1 MKCTCFNLKWERIVI
16 YNVSGASQAL
26 ATTGHTG
33 ADSGLSLHHRDVQC
47 VRHSSRTALYS
58 SGVPRGGLGTL
69 SLLCRNTQRHWGEAS
84 PFEMHRNLPFC
95 LQRLSPTCSHPCLIP
110 AEFGCVSPVKIPLQ
124 VPCFLGMNWLYSG
137 NLQWKRAWEVIAVI
151 RTMWLLSPC
160 SFHYAL
166 LPPKD
171 SASSPLMMLA
181 DGSPSMG
188 APGPGYW
195 EGCFIH
201 QLWEQGRSFFG
212 REALSLP
219 HPFQPLHSPH
229 TAPEGGL
236 WAKSSCTEV
245 FLQLRCGVTCPSKDW
260 PMSLDG
266 FVAQPTAGGPLLFG
280 IPSCSENSLQR
291 TINHRRE
298 KRGSGPSC
306 SEAGI

>member
-201 QLWEQGRSFFG
+201 QLWDKDGLFSVGKLCHSHTLSNLFILPTPLRKVVCGPNPAVLRSFSSSDVG
-212 REALSLP
+212 WLALPRTGPCHLMGLLPSLLLVV
-219 HPFQPLHSPH
+219 HCSLGSLL
-229 TAPEGGL
+229 AVRIL
-236 WAKSSCTEV
+236 
-245 FLQLRCGVTCPSKDW
+245 SKE
-260 PMSLDG
+260 
-266 FVAQPTAGGPLLFG
+266 Q
-280 IPSCSENSLQR
+280 
-291 TINHRRE
+291 
-298 KRGSGPSC
+298 
-306 SEAGI
+306 